1 MQKKINLLV
10 VEDDEATCMA
20 YTEICKNYD
29 DVFLIGTSAHSNE
42 ALSLTEEFKPNAVV
56 LDLEL
61 QKGTGSGL
69 DYLLKI
75 DDLMLE
81 TKPYILV
88 VTNNVSPV
96 TQAAVRNFGADYI
109 IVKSQSDYSVDMVV
123 NMLRS
128 IISKVPDLIPHA
140 PTECNVIKKRIEDD
154 YKQRLTKN
162 ITKELD
168 IIGINPRFKG
178 RNYLRDAIEM
188 ICHKEQTYI
197 CNEVAKKYQKT
208 SASVERAMQ
217 NAIDHAWKTTDIATL
232 EEHYNAYINPRK
244 GVPTIT
250 EFIYYYAD
258 KVKNNI
264 D

>member
-1 MQKKINLLV
+1 M
-10 VEDDEATCMA
+10 
-20 YTEICKNYD
+20 
-29 DVFLIGTSAHSNE
+29 
-42 ALSLTEEFKPNAVV
+42 
-56 LDLEL
+56 
-61 QKGTGSGL
+61 
-69 DYLLKI
+69 KI

-140 PTECNVIKKRIEDD
+140 HAESKVIKKRIEDD

-168 IIGINPRFKG
+168 IIGISPRFK
-178 RNYLRDAIEM
+178 
-188 ICHKEQTYI
+188 
-197 CNEVAKKYQKT
+197 
-208 SASVERAMQ
+208 
-217 NAIDHAWKTTDIATL
+217 
-232 EEHYNAYINPRK
+232 EEIIFGTQSK
-244 GVPTIT
+244 
-250 EFIYYYAD
+250 
-258 KVKNNI
+258 
-264 D
+264 